1 MNRWVVPNAFGCLS
15 PKKEK
20 SGAKVKDSSRGDSEV
35 ERVKKKDKKNRGKV
49 CDCIE
54 KGLNTLTPIN

>member
-15 PKKEK
+15 PKKKK

-35 ERVKKKDKKNRGKV
+35 ERVKKKGKKKE
-49 CDCIE
+49 IE
-54 KGLNTLTPIN
+54 ARCAIALRRRD

>member
-15 PKKEK
+15 PKKKK

-35 ERVKKKDKKNRGKV
+35 ERGKKKR
-49 CDCIE
+49 
-54 KGLNTLTPIN
+54 